1 MIPPVFGHLIPTLGL
16 IAVLFWVWRF
26 KTNKAMHE
34 RYRANNLDINTQLVR
49 MRWVAIVM
57 TAVAA
62 LDVCV
67 GVLER
72 VAASGLDA
80 PIWTVPLNA
89 IAAGAGVLL
98 LREIKSL
105 RKPRRP
111 F

>member
-1 MIPPVFGHLIPTLGL
+1 MIPPSFGHFIPTLGL

-26 KTNKAMHE
+26 KTDAAMHE
-34 RYRANNLDINTQLVR
+34 RYRVHKVDINTQLAR

-57 TAVAA
+57 TGLAV
-62 LDVCV
+62 LDVCT

-72 VAASGLDA
+72 VAALGLDA

-98 LREIKSL
+98 VREAGSPRGP
-105 RKPRRP
+105 RKRS
-111 F
+111 